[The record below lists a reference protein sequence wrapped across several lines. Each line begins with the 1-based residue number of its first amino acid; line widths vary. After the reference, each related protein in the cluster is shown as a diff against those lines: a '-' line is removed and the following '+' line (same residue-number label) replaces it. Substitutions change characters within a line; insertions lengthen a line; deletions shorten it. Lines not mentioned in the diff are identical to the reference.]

1 MNYKID
7 LNFFNNQTFRFKVYF
22 FSLIILS
29 IILFFLDSLS
39 IITILPVILNFN
51 EIQLNNHEYFEYIP
65 EIFIPIIESLDHK
78 TIVIIFIL
86 VLFLRNILNILQSVI
101 LYFFDKHLEIETS
114 KKIFDLHIRKDF
126 LKFYEVQS
134 NELLKDLRDS
144 LIGYC
149 LYVGS
154 FIKVFSESILLFL
167 LAIFLFYIS
176 FYETLVISIFF
187 VCVIFIFR
195 LLFFRYSEKLGKRY
209 NQAASKINLIIIE
222 LNRNF
227 IQIILRKLKK
237 NYVNKYITTIT
248 ESARSR
254 LLAQFFKSNTKQ
266 FLEII
271 LLIFVAIVFVTLT
284 TADDF
289 GKYFPLLLV
298 YLISIYRILPLI
310 NNISANFLKIKNF
323 NYSYNI
329 IQTRLNEHN
338 LKYKSLI
345 KDNLLNEKINFKKS
359 IKLNNLSFKYKK
371 NYKYIFKNLNLEIKK
386 KEMIGII
393 GESGSGK
400 STLLKIIMGII
411 KPNKGKIFL
420 DKKKINNNDLFRLQN
435 LIGFL
440 PQENILINGSLK
452 ENIAFGEVKIDSKLV
467 KKSVAKANCATFIN
481 KLKNK
486 LDHNISEHGKNFS
499 VGQLQRIGL
508 ARMIYFDNEIFFFD
522 EPTSALDIKSQIKFV
537 NLLKKFKN
545 KKTIVIVSHQKNIL
559 NDCNKIYKVK
569 NNKIIR
575 IR

>member
-310 NNISANFLKIKNF
+310 NNISAPF
-323 NYSYNI
+323 
-329 IQTRLNEHN
+329 
-338 LKYKSLI
+338 
-345 KDNLLNEKINFKKS
+345 
-359 IKLNNLSFKYKK
+359 
-371 NYKYIFKNLNLEIKK
+371 
-386 KEMIGII
+386 
-393 GESGSGK
+393 
-400 STLLKIIMGII
+400 ST
-411 KPNKGKIFL
+411 IFL
-420 DKKKINNNDLFRLQN
+420 A
-435 LIGFL
+435 
-440 PQENILINGSLK
+440 SL
-452 ENIAFGEVKIDSKLV
+452 
-467 KKSVAKANCATFIN
+467 
-481 KLKNK
+481 
-486 LDHNISEHGKNFS
+486 
-499 VGQLQRIGL
+499 
-508 ARMIYFDNEIFFFD
+508 
-522 EPTSALDIKSQIKFV
+522 
-537 NLLKKFKN
+537 
-545 KKTIVIVSHQKNIL
+545 
-559 NDCNKIYKVK
+559 
-569 NNKIIR
+569 
-575 IR
+575 